1 SLVVLAVVLS
11 PLFLLAEAEAPVP
24 GALYLGSRNLTIGRG
39 SLALDSF
46 FYETRGGR
54 VSVPAMSAIVS
65 KRVDMKLKMPDGRIA
80 TVTVTPEG
88 NNYTLHFS
96 AEPDTDIVKWGFAIQ
111 TEPSEYFTGL
121 MERVVDG
128 PQDASWATGITKA
141 MDLRGQKVDMIL
153 KPTT

>member
-1 SLVVLAVVLS
+1 MSVRMKRIVSLVVLAVVLS
-11 PLFLLAEAEAPVP
+11 PLLLLAETEAPVP
-24 GALYLGSRNLTIGRG
+24 GALYLGSRNLTGRG

-65 KRVDMKLKMPDGRIA
+65 KRVDIKLKMPDGRTA

-96 AEPDTDIVKWGFAIQ
+96 ADPDTDIVKWGFAIQ
-111 TEPSEYFTGL
+111 T
-121 MERVVDG
+121 
-128 PQDASWATGITKA
+128 
-141 MDLRGQKVDMIL
+141 
-153 KPTT
+153 